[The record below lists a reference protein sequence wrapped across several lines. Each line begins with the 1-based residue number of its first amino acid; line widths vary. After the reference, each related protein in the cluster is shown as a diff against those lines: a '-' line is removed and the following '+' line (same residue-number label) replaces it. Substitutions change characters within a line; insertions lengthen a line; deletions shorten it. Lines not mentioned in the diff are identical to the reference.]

1 VDAAEDPGHPPRQ
14 VARYVPRRP
23 RVRSAALLSITAAH
37 AASSLRRHVRSALS
51 ATEHATSPLT
61 VPCCPPTG
69 YALAF
74 LDKCDCGDMRRLARR
89 VVDDHTVL
97 TDAGVGQVR
106 GSHTPHILIHSGV
119 VEPTETPTVVGW

>member
-1 VDAAEDPGHPPRQ
+1 MQGGEAAGHDAVDAAKDPGHPPRQ
-14 VARYVPRRP
+14 VARYVPRHP

-51 ATEHATSPLT
+51 TTEHAASPLT
-61 VPCCPPTG
+61 APCGPPSG

-97 TDAGVGQVR
+97 TDAGVGQV
-106 GSHTPHILIHSGV
+106 HSQISL
-119 VEPTETPTVVGW
+119 PTC